1 MNSVDRAIS
10 LFVNGAAQKSA
21 ALDQIIVFLSNCDLF
36 KGGVVLGVVWAAWF
50 FAKGNIE
57 KNRRLLLSA
66 ILGSLLALLVARI
79 LAHELPLRVRP
90 LLDATL
96 HFRSPIGLPSQTNWT
111 TWSSFPSDHAALFF
125 GFAWG
130 VWGVS
135 RRVGAALF
143 FYIVVMICLPR
154 LYVGI
159 HYPTDIIAGAAVGIG
174 STVLLQMAPFNRMV
188 LSPLLLCEKRWPG
201 AFYFA
206 LFLLTFEIATL
217 FWDVRTA
224 MSLVGLSV

>member
-1 MNSVDRAIS
+1 MNGFDRAIS

-21 ALDQIIVFLSNCDLF
+21 AVDQIIFFLSNSDLI
-36 KGGVVLGVVWAAWF
+36 KGGVVLGVIWAAWF
-50 FAKGNIE
+50 FAKGDIE
-57 KNRRLLLSA
+57 KNRFLLLSA

-79 LAHELPLRVRP
+79 LAHEVPLRLRP
-90 LLDATL
+90 VLDTTL

-125 GFAWG
+125 ALAWG
-130 VWGVS
+130 AWGVS
-135 RRVGAALF
+135 RRVGTVLF

-159 HYPTDIIAGAAVGIG
+159 HYPTDVIAGAALGIV
-174 STVLLQMAPFNRMV
+174 STILLQTAPFKRIVLL
-188 LSPLLLCEKRWPG
+188 PLLSCAKRWPG
-201 AFYFA
+201 AFYFV

-217 FWDVRTA
+217 FWDIRMA
-224 MSLVGLSV
+224 LSWAGYSV